1 MNEINAS
8 ALAQLKS
15 WFEKAENWQKDM
27 FCQFWQG
34 NEDLD
39 KIKARA
45 FTLAKDE
52 YIEEGSR
59 LSPQTTF
66 PASVELSGVKN
77 CPVILESL
85 SEVQGVGALSPTR
98 PLTFSPNL
106 TIVYGENGCGKSSY
120 ARILKSAA
128 SPKSSGS
135 ILGNVFKNESPPPSA
150 KLIYSEDGIKSETK
164 WKPNASQSCPLNIYD
179 TSVAKQFA
187 EKENEVIYEPRV
199 LSILTQ
205 MVQMHSDISQLF
217 EKMIEDNALK
227 FSSLPEQIQSHEL
240 ICEFKSCKSEKAF
253 DKFMKSIEWNEEKQ
267 KELEAIK
274 TGLGDGNPQRT
285 LTSLEA
291 QKRVVT
297 TQYNE
302 LLSIIQCINDDFCTD
317 YLRRRKKQID
327 TKREADTLMESI
339 SKISAL
345 PKTGS
350 DKWKSMWIAAR
361 NYVNDINQY
370 SSESIDWNGKCA
382 LCQQEISSSV
392 KERIDVFSEYLTS
405 DAMRCATQALES
417 FESAVKT
424 VQTYSE
430 KINIEQIET
439 QLRANNL
446 TEECVSELI
455 GYYKMASERC
465 GWLLDYTDGTSS
477 SLPSLPAIKK
487 IYDKKTKLDESFD
500 LQIKALQSIL
510 SDRESQLKRFYAL
523 AATKWIYQNSAYQ
536 KEDILLQIRKSKC
549 KTNALTTLKKN
560 LTDLLITDTYI
571 SRFQSEMQTLDIDR
585 RIRVELISKGAKK
598 GRSYHQVSLKDAVG
612 DGKKK
617 STSDILSE
625 GEYRVVSLAA
635 FLADLSSWD
644 KLLPFIF
651 DDPITSLDHKYEKR
665 VADRLVKLSCER
677 QVIVFT
683 HRLAFAELLSSSVK
697 RYNDS
702 QSKPELPSK
711 IELQQIEL
719 RNMPLGEPMDHSYSS
734 FSNLSKALSPLKQDI
749 ERLKKQRKNQEYE
762 AYDSGIQALCSKLR
776 KIVEHGIET
785 DLLSGI
791 VTRFSYSVQTLK
803 LNNLHAIN
811 SKDINLFDDM
821 MTKYSSYEHSQS
833 LERPVSLP
841 ELEDIEKDIEQL
853 LEWYTDFN
861 KRRDIIKKNI
871 PR

>member
-8 ALAQLKS
+8 ALTQLKS

-52 YIEEGSR
+52 YTEEGSR

-120 ARILKSAA
+120 TRILKSAA

-164 WKPNASQSCPLNIYD
+164 WKPNASRSCPLNIYD

-187 EKENEVIYEPRV
+187 EKKNEVIYEPRV

-205 MVQMHSDISQLF
+205 MVNMHLEISRLF
-217 EKMIEDNALK
+217 EKMIDDNALK

-240 ICEFKSCKSEKAF
+240 IYEFKSCKSGKVF

-274 TGLGDGNPQRT
+274 NGLDDNNPT
-285 LTSLEA
+285 KTVMSLEA
-291 QKRVVT
+291 QKKVVS
-297 TQYNE
+297 TQYSE
-302 LLSIIQCINDDFCTD
+302 LISIIQCIDDDFCAD
-317 YLRRRKKQID
+317 YLRKRRKQID
-327 TKREADTLMESI
+327 TKRDADALIESI
-339 SKISAL
+339 EKISVL

-350 DKWKSMWIAAR
+350 DKWKSMWSAAR
-361 NYVNDINQY
+361 NYINDINQY

-392 KERIDVFSEYLTS
+392 KERIDTFSEYLSS
-405 DAMRCATQALES
+405 DAMRCATQAFES
-417 FESAVKT
+417 FNSAVKT
-424 VQTYSE
+424 VQTFSE
-430 KINIEQIET
+430 KINIGQIET
-439 QLRANNL
+439 QLRATNL

-455 GYYKMASERC
+455 GYYKTAAERC
-465 GWLLDYTDGTSS
+465 SWLLDYTDDASS
-477 SLPSLPAIKK
+477 SLPSLPAIKE
-487 IYDKKTKLDESFD
+487 IYDKKTKLDENFD
-500 LQIKALQSIL
+500 SQIKALRSIL
-510 SDRESQLKRFYAL
+510 SDRESQLKNFYAL
-523 AATKWIYQNSAYQ
+523 ASTKWIYQNSAYQ
-536 KEDILLQIRKSKC
+536 KEEIFLQIRKSKC

-560 LTDLLITDTYI
+560 LTNLLITDTYI

-585 RIRVELISKGAKK
+585 KIRVELVSKGAQM

-683 HRLAFAELLSSSVK
+683 HRLAFAELLSSSVDK
-697 RYNDS
+697 YNNS
-702 QSKPELPSK
+702 QTKPGTLHEIVLR
-711 IELQQIEL
+711 QIEL
-719 RNMPLGEPMDHSYSS
+719 RNKPLGEPTDPSY
-734 FSNLSKALSPLKQDI
+734 NGSKNIKEALKPLKQ
-749 ERLKKQRKNQEYE
+749 EVVRLKKQYKNQEYE
-762 AYDSGIQALCSKLR
+762 AYDSGIQSLCSKLR

-791 VTRFSYSVQTLK
+791 VTRFGCSVKTLQ
-803 LNNLHAIN
+803 LNYLHTIN
-811 SKDINLFDDM
+811 SEDINLFDDM

>member
-8 ALAQLKS
+8 ALDQLKS

-45 FTLAKDE
+45 FSLAKDE
-52 YIEEGSR
+52 YTEEKSR

-66 PASVELSGVKN
+66 PTSMELSGVKN
-77 CPVILESL
+77 CPIILESL

-135 ILGNVFKNESPPPSA
+135 ILGNVFKNESLPPSA
-150 KLIYSEDGIKSETK
+150 KLTYSEDGIKSETK

-187 EKENEVIYEPRV
+187 ERENEVIYEPRV

-227 FSSLPEQIQSHEL
+227 FSALPEQIQSHKL

-274 TGLGDGNPQRT
+274 NGLNDNNPT
-285 LTSLEA
+285 KTVMSLGA
-291 QKRVVT
+291 QKRVVS
-297 TQYNE
+297 TQYSE
-302 LLSIIQCINDDFCTD
+302 LLSIIQCIDDDFCAN
-317 YLRRRKKQID
+317 YLRKRRKQID
-327 TKREADTLMESI
+327 TKRDADALIESI
-339 SKISAL
+339 EKISVL

-361 NYVNDINQY
+361 NYINDINQH

-392 KERIDVFSEYLTS
+392 KERIDTFSEYLSS
-405 DAMRCATQALES
+405 DAMRCATQAFES
-417 FESAVKT
+417 FDSAVKT
-424 VQTYSE
+424 VQTFSE
-430 KINIEQIET
+430 KINIGQIEN

-455 GYYKMASERC
+455 GYYKIVAERC
-465 GWLLDYTDGTSS
+465 SWLLDYTDDTSS
-477 SLPSLPAIKK
+477 SRPSLPAIKE
-487 IYDKKTKLDESFD
+487 IHDKKTKLDESFD

-510 SDRESQLKRFYAL
+510 SDKESQLKRFYDL
-523 AATKWIYQNSAYQ
+523 AATKWIYQNSAHQ
-536 KEDILLQIRKSKC
+536 KKDILLQNRKSKC

-571 SRFQSEMQTLDIDR
+571 SRFQSEMQTLDIDH

-617 STSDILSE
+617 STGDILSE

-683 HRLAFAELLSSSVK
+683 HRLAFAELLSSSVDK
-697 RYNDS
+697 YNNS
-702 QSKPELPSK
+702 QTEPGTLSEIVLR
-711 IELQQIEL
+711 QIEL
-719 RNMPLGEPMDHSYSS
+719 RNKPLGEPTDPSY
-734 FSNLSKALSPLKQDI
+734 NGSKNIKEALKPLKQ
-749 ERLKKQRKNQEYE
+749 EVVRLKKQYKNQEYE
-762 AYDSGIQALCSKLR
+762 AYDSGIQSLCSKLR

-791 VTRFSYSVQTLK
+791 VTRFGCSVQTLK

-811 SKDINLFDDM
+811 SKDINLFYDM

-833 LERPVSLP
+833 LERPVNLP
-841 ELEDIEKDIEQL
+841 DLEDIEKDIEQL